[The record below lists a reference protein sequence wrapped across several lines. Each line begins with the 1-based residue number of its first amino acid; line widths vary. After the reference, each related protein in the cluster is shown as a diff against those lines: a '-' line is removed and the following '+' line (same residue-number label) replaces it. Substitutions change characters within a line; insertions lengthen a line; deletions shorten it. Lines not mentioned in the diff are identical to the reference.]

1 MEQMDLIKMTPDA
14 KKAAQAAAAAAA
26 SKNKNNKNTDYNDK
40 ENNSSLN
47 KSGLLDDEED
57 FFDFITRFQGKRM
70 DDQRCSLTVPSTK
83 DTSNG
88 AVAKPSIT
96 HKQPTVQQQLQQQQ
110 NQQNR
115 EAAQQPPPPP
125 PPRKPEQ
132 PQNNLFDLIGQP
144 QQQRPM
150 GPLVLPGLNKAKQ
163 PEILQRLSVATSA
176 NDQFPDESF
185 FEMLMKCQGS
195 RIEEQRSS
203 LPANDL
209 SHMGLQPH
217 NIGVGPGGPPEDPA
231 AGVNPGGAPLTPPL
245 EAPTVPDEDFFNL
258 IQRLQSGRLEDQ
270 RATLK
275 PPK

>member
-1 MEQMDLIKMTPDA
+1 MG
-14 KKAAQAAAAAAA
+14 KK
-26 SKNKNNKNTDYNDK
+26 KNTDDK

-47 KSGLLDDEED
+47 KSGLLDEED
-57 FFDFITRFQGKRM
+57 FFDFITRFQSKRM
-70 DDQRCSLTVPSTK
+70 DDQRCGLTVPSTR
-83 DTSNG
+83 DPSNSSNG
-88 AVAKPSIT
+88 AVAKPPSIN
-96 HKQPTVQQQLQQQQ
+96 KQQPSLVQQQQ
-110 NQQNR
+110 NQ
-115 EAAQQPPPPP
+115 AGPPPPP

-150 GPLVLPGLNKAKQ
+150 GPLNLPGLNKAKQ

-203 LPANDL
+203 LPAEELHGNAQ
-209 SHMGLQPH
+209 G
-217 NIGVGPGGPPEDPA
+217 A
-231 AGVNPGGAPLTPPL
+231 APLTPPL

-258 IQRLQSGRLEDQ
+258 IQ
-270 RATLK
+270 
-275 PPK
+275 